1 MSIANQQSDVR
12 DSAGAQPARPG
23 ARVPDATG
31 GVRAEDLLRGAF
43 KYQDALTSYAYGL
56 LQDWSLAQD
65 AVQETFIVLQKKHAE
80 FRPGAN
86 VFTWARQIL
95 RFEALNLLRSRRRE
109 ACFGDEEL
117 FALVEQQFEKHLDAE
132 AVAALEAR
140 KAALQQCMAQL
151 DADSLSLLLG
161 FYKDAFSCERLGELH
176 RKSVNAVRLSLSRLR
191 AKLRECVRRRMAL
204 AEVQPQAATP

>member
-1 MSIANQQSDVR
+1 MSPSGQQNSGVQAAHP
-12 DSAGAQPARPG
+12 AGAVDVAPAASP
-23 ARVPDATG
+23 ALS
-31 GVRAEDLLRGAF
+31 AEDLLRGAF

-95 RFEALNLLRSRRRE
+95 RFEALNLLRSRQRE

-117 FALVEQQFEKHLDAE
+117 FSLVEQQFEKHLDAD

-140 KAALQQCMAQL
+140 KAALQHCMSRL
-151 DADSLSLLLG
+151 DQDSLSLLLG
-161 FYKDAFSCERLGELH
+161 FYKDALSCERLSSTPSMTRGPG
-176 RKSVNAVRLSLSRLR
+176 RL
-191 AKLRECVRRRMAL
+191 K
-204 AEVQPQAATP
+204 